1 MINDEIKTCTDS
13 QWLPSTPHHV
23 HRRPYIIIIML
34 VVIIVIMATL
44 PCSPSWIIVMF
55 IVLIIVIYCHDFTKP
70 QRKWEWSCLLT
81 FWLVRY
87 FQLTIRTISAQ
98 AVLTSEHQLNQKSQK
113 SQVTWFYANHFIAWH
128 NYSLRYSDLT
138 IKAGTGQGKYCGTFK
153 HICLWF
159 IHKSFFFQM
168 KKLISCTHRI
178 DYMWKK
184 GFH

>member
-13 QWLPSTPHHV
+13 QWLPSTPPLV

-34 VVIIVIMATL
+34 VVLIVIMATL

-55 IVLIIVIYCHDFTKP
+55 IVLIIVIYCHDLTKP
-70 QRKWEWSCLLT
+70 LRKWEWSCLLT

-113 SQVTWFYANHFIAWH
+113 SQVTWSYANHSIAWQKFCQ
-128 NYSLRYSDLT
+128 RYSPADYQSREMLRIFQT
-138 IKAGTGQGKYCGTFK
+138 HLFVVHTQK
-153 HICLWF
+153 
-159 IHKSFFFQM
+159 FFFQL
-168 KKLISCTHRI
+168 KKI
-178 DYMWKK
+178 DIPYSLYRLWCSK
-184 GFH
+184 